1 MTTKALGLIEVIGYV
16 PAIEA
21 ADSALKAANVKLLG
35 VDKVDGGIMTVKIT
49 GDVGAVNAA
58 VAAASSSAAKIG
70 TLRASHVIPRV
81 QEDVWRMVIPST
93 YKEKQKDLGLPIEE
107 TVSNEDIREVAEAI
121 LAFEETEEQ
130 QTEEQQIDLTKLPS
144 MSLKE
149 LKGLINRLGI
159 QIGNSKLKNAKKQ
172 QLIDII
178 TKFYKEGVDGGIN
191 R

>member
-58 VAAASSSAAKIG
+58 VAAASSSAEKIG